1 MLNVVNLSKGY
12 GDNILFSN
20 LAFNAVSGDRIALI
34 GANGSGKSTLMDI
47 MAHENT
53 ADSGKVTVKKHVTV
67 AYLKQEKFKFENKML
82 LQEILEQPDEIKTLK
97 KELNAIHDSLS
108 NEINNHKQQIL
119 LRRMAEIDDY
129 LEILDQNS
137 SEHQAKTILSG
148 VGFKESDFNRPMK
161 EFSGGWAMR
170 AALSKI
176 LFSNPDVLLLDEPTN
191 HLDLEANLWFE
202 QYLLNFKGAVVI
214 TSHDRAFL
222 NSVATMVLA
231 IEPEQVVLQKGNY
244 DEYVIAREQSLKIKQ
259 ATAARIEKQI
269 EKQMKF
275 VDRFRYKAS
284 KASQVQSRLKSL
296 DKIEKIDLPRTTKRV
311 RYSFP
316 KPPRSGKEVIKLEH
330 LSKSYGENVVYKSV
344 DLVLNRGDKVAL
356 IGANGAGKSTI
367 LKILAGVLDFDEG
380 KRQLGHNVVTGYY
393 GQHLLELLNIQNTLM
408 QELQQ
413 ASVIETDQNLRNI
426 LGGFLFGG
434 DDINKSIS
442 VLSGGEKAR
451 IALAKLLIQPS
462 NLLFMDEPT
471 NHLDIASREILTDAL
486 TDYDGTLCF
495 ITHDRTLI
503 HQVANKI
510 IKVENGEPFV
520 YPGDYAS
527 YLSAVN
533 NMVFERES
541 VNVFPINSN
550 PSKSP
555 KRQRSEEQETQRN
568 LENKSRKLNKRIKI
582 IESEL
587 EGVNSDIKKLELLFV
602 NPEQFGNPEQLAASG
617 KKHKILQKESKDLEQ
632 EWEQLSSELEIITTE
647 LQQLKLLFA
656 SPKNI

>member
-119 LRRMAEIDDY
+119 LRRMAEIDDC

>member
-413 ASVIETDQNLRNI
+413 VSVIETDQNLRNI

-555 KRQRSEEQETQRN
+555 KRQRSQEQETQRN

>member
-393 GQHLLELLNIQNTLM
+393 GQHLLELLNIQNTLI

-555 KRQRSEEQETQRN
+555 KRQRSQEQETQRN